1 VSFLGVPGMHAL
13 HMLVGKVPPGE
24 LSGPCPALSN
34 PWVGTTTRLG
44 QTLSLGSS
52 GLEMHKEFLE
62 G

>member
-1 VSFLGVPGMHAL
+1 MHAL